1 MLNVMTNVMTY
12 RLHILKADAEQG
24 MSDHARRADDL
35 GGRILRQVELMGMQT
50 KSGETSQLKYGEV
63 LPPSAAST
71 ALNRVTSV
79 SNSEGAK
86 RIRTGYSCEGRQE
99 QNGTGLK
106 RTTNLD

>member
-50 KSGETSQLKYGEV
+50 KLV
-63 LPPSAAST
+63 
-71 ALNRVTSV
+71 
-79 SNSEGAK
+79 K
-86 RIRTGYSCEGRQE
+86 RQS
-99 QNGTGLK
+99 
-106 RTTNLD
+106 